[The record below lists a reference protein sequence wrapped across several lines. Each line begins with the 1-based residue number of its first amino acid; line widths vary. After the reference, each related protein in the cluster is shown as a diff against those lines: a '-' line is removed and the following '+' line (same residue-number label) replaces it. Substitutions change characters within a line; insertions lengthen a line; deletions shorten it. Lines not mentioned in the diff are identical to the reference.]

1 MKKLLLI
8 ALLVCAFGVMNAQDF
23 KALKGDVTTDFSLFN
38 RGILSENAPVELNN
52 GMLKGRYFLMD
63 DLALRGSFS
72 LYNHT
77 IKDTSV
83 KDETKTK
90 KDSRFAF
97 GLGAEKHFAG
107 TDRLS
112 PYVGAELTLSFQSG
126 KQTIDAKDKDYAEL
140 KNPSRFGIGANLLFG
155 ADYYIAK
162 RVYMGVEAGLSFL
175 HESVGASSEK
185 IGGNI
190 TTGEKKG
197 TSLGINT
204 NLFAGFKL
212 GYAF

>member
-1 MKKLLLI
+1 MRKLLLT
-8 ALLVCAFGVMNAQDF
+8 ALAICAFGVMNAQDF
-23 KALKGDVTTDFSLFN
+23 KALKGDVTTDFGLFN
-38 RGILSENAPVELNN
+38 HGILSENAPVGLNN

-72 LYNHT
+72 LYNHSK
-77 IKDTSV
+77 KDTSV
-83 KDETKTK
+83 KDEIKTQK
-90 KDSRFAF
+90 GSIFAF
-97 GLGAEKHFAG
+97 GLGIEKHFAG

-112 PYVGAELTLSFQSG
+112 PYVGAELMLSSQSG
-126 KQTIDAKDKDYAEL
+126 KQTLDVKDKDYVEL
-140 KNPSRFGIGANLLFG
+140 KSPSRFGLGANLLFG

-162 RVYMGVEAGLSFL
+162 RVYMGVEAGLTLL

-185 IGGNI
+185 VGGNT

-197 TSLGINT
+197 SSLGINT